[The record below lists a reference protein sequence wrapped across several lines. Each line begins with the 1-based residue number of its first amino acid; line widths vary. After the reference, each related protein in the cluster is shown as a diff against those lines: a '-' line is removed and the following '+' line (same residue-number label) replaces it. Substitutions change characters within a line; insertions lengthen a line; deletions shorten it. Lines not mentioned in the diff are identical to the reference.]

1 MATLTDI
8 LILLAVLA
16 AYGIVGRMD
25 YDDAVRH
32 EEFMRARHLEQG
44 ASCAPA
50 TTPERA
56 DTAAAASHD
65 PLAQAEIARDCPTSR
80 L

>member
-1 MATLTDI
+1 MSNFKSVLCLLA
-8 LILLAVLA
+8 ILLA
-16 AYGIVGRMD
+16 YGVAGRMD

>member
-1 MATLTDI
+1 MATLKDI

-16 AYGIVGRMD
+16 AYGIVGRLD

-32 EEFMRARHLEQG
+32 EEFMRTRRLEQE
-44 ASCAPA
+44 ASCASA
-50 TTPERA
+50 TTPKRA
-56 DTAAAASHD
+56 DTAAAATHD
-65 PLAQAEIARDCPTSR
+65 PLVQAVIARDCPTSR